1 MEPYVITISRQ
12 FASLGRTIAQ
22 ELSKRLGI
30 EFYDRDIVEAAAK
43 RMELPV
49 SIISDEEEQANNAF
63 LKRKHLLGLGVVPLD
78 DEIFQVEANII
89 QDLTARESCIIVGRC
104 SHYLLKDHPKSL
116 HIYVYAPYEARLHNC
131 MNVLQMD
138 EKTAHSM
145 IREVDK
151 DREVYR
157 KRYAKGMDNIYDAF
171 DLMIDSS
178 RFGVEGTVSV
188 LTDIVKQGL
197 KLDEPS

>member
-30 EFYDRDIVEAAAK
+30 EFYDRDIVEAAAN
-43 RMELPV
+43 RMQLPV
-49 SIISDEEEQANNAF
+49 SVISDEEEQANNAF
-63 LKRKHLLGLGVVPLD
+63 LRRKHLLGLGVVPLD

-104 SHYLLKDHPKSL
+104 GHFLLKDHPKSL
-116 HIYVYAPYEARLHNC
+116 HVYVYAPYEARLYNC

-138 EKTAHSM
+138 EKTAQRM

-151 DREVYR
+151 DREIYR
-157 KRYAKGMDNIYDAF
+157 KRYAKGMDNVYDAF

-178 RFGVEGTVSV
+178 RFGVEGTVSI
-188 LTDIVKQGL
+188 LTGIVKERL

>member
-22 ELSKRLGI
+22 ELSERLGI
-30 EFYDRDIVEAAAK
+30 EFYDRDIVEAAAN
-43 RMELPV
+43 RMQLPISV
-49 SIISDEEEQANNAF
+49 ISDEEEQANNAF

-104 SHYLLKDHPKSL
+104 GHFLLKDHPKSL
-116 HIYVYAPYEARLHNC
+116 HVYVYAPYEARLNNC
-131 MNVLQMD
+131 MHRLEMD
-138 EKTAHSM
+138 KKTAQRM

-151 DREVYR
+151 DREIYR
-157 KRYAKGMDNIYDAF
+157 KRYAKGRDNVYDAF

-178 RFGVEGTVSV
+178 RFGVEGTASI
-188 LTDIVKQGL
+188 LTDIVMKRLQNKQ
-197 KLDEPS
+197 S

>member
-22 ELSKRLGI
+22 QLSERLGI

-49 SIISDEEEQANNAF
+49 SVISDEEEQANNAF
-63 LKRKHLLGLGVVPLD
+63 LKSKNLLGLGVVSLD

-89 QDLTARESCIIVGRC
+89 QDMTSKESCIIVSRC
-104 SHYLLKDHPKSL
+104 GHFLLKDHPKSL
-116 HIYVYAPYEARLHNC
+116 HIFVYAPYEARLHNC

-138 EKTAHSM
+138 EKTAHRM

-151 DREVYR
+151 DREIYR
-157 KRYAKGMDNIYDAF
+157 KRYAKGMDNVYDAF
-171 DLMIDSS
+171 DLMIDSN
-178 RFGVEGTVSV
+178 RFGVEGTVSILADV
-188 LTDIVKQGL
+188 VNLRL
-197 KLDEPS
+197 KL